1 MREEKKEGMDR
12 SEKSWHRSLERFLLT
27 GTKAYRSPV
36 RILAIMA
43 LAIFA
48 AETLVMIIL
57 LFIPNVSGP
66 GKTLIDASMLIILLS
81 PFLYYYL
88 FRPLV
93 LLIDE
98 RRRAENDL
106 KMERAMA
113 QGYLDV
119 AGVMMVALD
128 RDGRVKLINRKGA
141 EILGYAE
148 EEIKDK
154 DWFDNFIPPGN
165 RAGARS
171 RFLRLMSGEVKPE
184 GC

>member
-1 MREEKKEGMDR
+1 MREEKKEGRDR
-12 SEKSWHRSLERFLLT
+12 FEESWHGRLERFLLT
-27 GTKAYRSPV
+27 RTNIYRSPA

-106 KMERAMA
+106 
-113 QGYLDV
+113 
-119 AGVMMVALD
+119 
-128 RDGRVKLINRKGA
+128 
-141 EILGYAE
+141 
-148 EEIKDK
+148 
-154 DWFDNFIPPGN
+154 
-165 RAGARS
+165 
-171 RFLRLMSGEVKPE
+171 
-184 GC
+184 